1 MANEISFEQFCDVL
15 EKIYNKKGNRPEQER
30 ILSDFIT
37 EIKSNAASNN
47 QDGNL
52 YPVLRLLLPDLE
64 RERSAYNL
72 KEKKLG
78 QLLRKVL
85 GLHPSSNYANK
96 LLNYRGVGKCDGGND
111 FASVASTVIRNTLG
125 NKDTKCT
132 LTIRDVN
139 EKLDQIS
146 EGDTENNILFTT
158 IVKSTNPTQA
168 KWFFRIVL
176 KELRLGLGRAAAL
189 ACLHCDAPEYYDNC
203 SDLAKLCEELDEG
216 SSRPLEQGV
225 RLFTHVCPMSSERL
239 DITRIEATLR
249 PDRTYHMEEKFDGER
264 FQIHMKDGQFNYLS
278 RRGFSFADKYGKTYD
293 SGLFT
298 PQLKD
303 CFKAGV
309 DSFILDGEMM
319 GWHIE
324 RERFGA
330 KAMYD
335 VKKLKENSKYR
346 PCFFAF
352 DLLYY
357 NGTSLVGAPEQGGR
371 PLRER
376 LDLLDNMF
384 TDLSGVIMHS
394 RRKMVVNSSHVLEAL
409 NQAIEDEEEGLVV
422 KDTGSYYIANKRNA
436 GWYKIKPEYTEGATT
451 DLDLVVIGAKYAA
464 NKSHGLAK
472 SFFVACVDRDPGSPP
487 RRWLSVCSVS
497 SGLTLEEK
505 ERICKQLSP
514 HWKKASEVPVPEC
527 LVFGRERP
535 DLWVMPE
542 HSTVFTVRATE
553 LVLSRDSG
561 TAHTLRFPRVQRLR
575 DDKPRGDVI
584 TLADINQLVSNKG
597 AVMKLSTHKIDQSE
611 IEVGAAKAPR
621 KRKANPLQ
629 VAEQFKTISKEVEV
643 TSGALKGRKICV
655 LSDDE
660 ECSKKDLEEIVL
672 RHAGSVVQNPSP
684 TTWCCVYGTLNFRVR
699 NLIKSQQYDI
709 VHSSWLRTLPPS
721 DRPCPSPAPLHL
733 VAMCSETRVRLAR
746 DYDVYGDSYTE
757 DVDEETLRRCFD
769 KMDSDPPIHLTTEEM
784 IELDNE
790 LFEGTNPYSFLRP
803 CFIHTKDCRS
813 LAAIKAQIFGASLCK
828 IQSPNL
834 THIVLNEDE
843 VNNCDLESIKNDTK
857 AFVVSTDWLEECF
870 ERREMVAELEYAL

>member
-1 MANEISFEQFCDVL
+1 
-15 EKIYNKKGNRPEQER
+15 
-30 ILSDFIT
+30 
-37 EIKSNAASNN
+37 
-47 QDGNL
+47 
-52 YPVLRLLLPDLE
+52 
-64 RERSAYNL
+64 
-72 KEKKLG
+72 
-78 QLLRKVL
+78 
-85 GLHPSSNYANK
+85 
-96 LLNYRGVGKCDGGND
+96 
-111 FASVASTVIRNTLG
+111 
-125 NKDTKCT
+125 
-132 LTIRDVN
+132 
-139 EKLDQIS
+139 
-146 EGDTENNILFTT
+146 
-158 IVKSTNPTQA
+158 
-168 KWFFRIVL
+168 
-176 KELRLGLGRAAAL
+176 
-189 ACLHCDAPEYYDNC
+189 
-203 SDLAKLCEELDEG
+203 
-216 SSRPLEQGV
+216 
-225 RLFTHVCPMSSERL
+225 MSSERL

-324 RERFGA
+324 KERFGA

-371 PLRER
+371 PLSER

-384 TDLSGVIMHS
+384 MDVSGVIMHS

-561 TAHTLRFPRVQRLR
+561 TAHTLRFPRVQRVR

-584 TLADINQLVSNKG
+584 TLADINQLVSGRLGERVRDDKPRGDVITLADINQLVSGRLFPRVQRVRDDKPRGDVMTLADIYQLVSGRLGQRVRDDKPRGDVITLADINQLVSGRLFPRVQRVRDDKPRGDVMTLADINQLVSSKG

-757 DVDEETLRRCFD
+757 EVDEETLRRCFD
-769 KMDSDPPIHLTTEEM
+769 KMDGIVSKQVNEANETPLENMEPKRLKSNSNTTKTEDDFLISEPPIHLMTEEM
-784 IELDNE
+784 IELDRE

-813 LAAIKAQIFGASLCK
+813 LAAIKAQIFGASICE
-828 IQSPNL
+828 IESPNL

-843 VNNCDLESIKNDTK
+843 VNSCDLESIKNDTK
-857 AFVVSTDWLEECF
+857 AFVVSTDWLEACF

>member
-96 LLNYRGVGKCDGGND
+96 LLNYRAVGKCDGGND

-132 LTIRDVN
+132 LTIKDVN

-146 EGDTENNILFTT
+146 EGDTENNILFTN
-158 IVKSTNPTQA
+158 IVKSTNPTQAKWFFRIVLKELRLGLGRAAVFACLHCDAPEYYDNCSDLAKVRCGAYWHSSAIDKTREKFVSRLRHRHAKFPTQVKWFFRIVLKELRLGLGRAAVLASLHCDAPEYYDNCSDLA

-249 PDRTYHMEEKFDGER
+249 QDRTYHMEEKFDGER

-303 CFKAGV
+303 CFKPGV

-384 TDLSGVIMHS
+384 TDISGVIMHS
-394 RRKMVVNSSHVLEAL
+394 RRKMVMNSSHVLEAL

-472 SFFVACVDRDPGSPP
+472 SFFVACVDRDPGSAP

-505 ERICKQLSP
+505 ERICQQLSP

-561 TAHTLRFPRVQRLR
+561 TAHTLRFPRVQRVR
-575 DDKPRGDVI
+575 DDKPQGDVM
-584 TLADINQLVSNKG
+584 TLAEMDRLVS
-597 AVMKLSTHKIDQSE
+597 VSE
-611 IEVGAAKAPR
+611 I
-621 KRKANPLQ
+621 L
-629 VAEQFKTISKEVEV
+629 
-643 TSGALKGRKICV
+643 
-655 LSDDE
+655 
-660 ECSKKDLEEIVL
+660 
-672 RHAGSVVQNPSP
+672 
-684 TTWCCVYGTLNFRVR
+684 
-699 NLIKSQQYDI
+699 
-709 VHSSWLRTLPPS
+709 
-721 DRPCPSPAPLHL
+721 
-733 VAMCSETRVRLAR
+733 
-746 DYDVYGDSYTE
+746 
-757 DVDEETLRRCFD
+757 
-769 KMDSDPPIHLTTEEM
+769 
-784 IELDNE
+784 
-790 LFEGTNPYSFLRP
+790 
-803 CFIHTKDCRS
+803 CR
-813 LAAIKAQIFGASLCK
+813 
-828 IQSPNL
+828 
-834 THIVLNEDE
+834 
-843 VNNCDLESIKNDTK
+843 
-857 AFVVSTDWLEECF
+857 
-870 ERREMVAELEYAL
+870 Y